1 MGYIVLIVVAVVA
14 LGLFFWAIGIYNSLV
29 TLRQGADASWANID
43 VQLKRR
49 YDLIPNLVETVKGY
63 AAHEKGTFEAV
74 TNARAAAINAQKLGP
89 AGAGQIAQAE
99 GMLSGALKSM
109 FAVAEAYPQLKAN
122 ENFMQLQGQLSET
135 ENVVA
140 SSRGVFNEAI
150 REYNTQSQLFPA
162 SILAGMF
169 GFTQRP
175 YFQTDNAEERQ
186 APKVKF

>member
-169 GFTQRP
+169 GFTRMDF
-175 YFQTDNAEERQ
+175 FQIETSETAV
-186 APKVKF
+186 PKVQF